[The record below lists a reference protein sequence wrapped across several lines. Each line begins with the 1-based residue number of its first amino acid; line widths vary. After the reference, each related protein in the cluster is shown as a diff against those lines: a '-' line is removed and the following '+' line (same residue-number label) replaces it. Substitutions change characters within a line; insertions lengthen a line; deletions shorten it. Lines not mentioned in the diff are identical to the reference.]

1 MKSITRAK
9 GKEGNKET
17 SLPRRIELDRVRFLF
32 YAHCRLCSSNSSVR
46 HPGIRIFTRSNW
58 KLHFPSMPPAFPYSL
73 VLSFSYDS
81 FCFDRRYSFFVS
93 AAPFIARIL
102 LLRFYRSTPFFA
114 ARHCFSQSY
123 NFSFDAFFQLFPI
136 IPEISFSPC
145 GSFTHPNSP
154 RFLPLPLKLSP

>member
-1 MKSITRAK
+1 M
-9 GKEGNKET
+9 
-17 SLPRRIELDRVRFLF
+17 PRRIELDRVRFLF

-58 KLHFPSMPPAFPYSL
+58 KLHFPPMPPAFPYSL

-102 LLRFYRSTPFFA
+102 LLRFPFIVQPLFSRPDIVFPRATISPSTLSSN
-114 ARHCFSQSY
+114 CFLLFLKFLSRLADLLPILILPD
-123 NFSFDAFFQLFPI
+123 SFP
-136 IPEISFSPC
+136 SP
-145 GSFTHPNSP
+145 
-154 RFLPLPLKLSP
+154 